1 MIRSVRLRILLL
13 GSLLL
18 TGLWFWRRP
27 ASVPA
32 PKPHEPTGAFS
43 VLPLIAACAAIVL
56 ATVVW
61 LATQQW
67 SEASDRDAAA
77 RAMTGGNPTQGVAL
91 MTRYGCAGCH
101 TIPGVPGA
109 DGQVGGPLAEMRKR
123 VFIAGVLPNTANN
136 LIEWIVDPQ
145 AHDPHS
151 AMPITG
157 INRTEARDAAA
168 WLYSR

>member
-1 MIRSVRLRILLL
+1 VIRSVRLRILLL

-32 PKPHEPTGAFS
+32 PKPHEPAGAFS
-43 VLPLIAACAAIVL
+43 VLPLIAACAAAVL
-56 ATVVW
+56 AAVVW

-67 SEASDRDAAA
+67 TEASERDAAA
-77 RAMTGGNPTQGVAL
+77 RVMTGGNPTQGVTL

-157 INRTEARDAAA
+157 ITRTEARDAAA